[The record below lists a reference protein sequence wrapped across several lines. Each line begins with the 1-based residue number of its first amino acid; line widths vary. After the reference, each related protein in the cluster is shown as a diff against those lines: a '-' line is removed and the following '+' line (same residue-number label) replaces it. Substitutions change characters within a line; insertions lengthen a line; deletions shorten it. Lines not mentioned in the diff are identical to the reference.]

1 VSVNIPTAALNIE
14 TGPVVKAGIHVGFA
28 SRRSGVQVPAGPS
41 TSHMKR
47 ITDYPLSI
55 STFLYKNSIFIFD
68 HLMLLNSIQLK
79 QYTL

>member
-1 VSVNIPTAALNIE
+1 MSVNIPTAALNIK

-47 ITDYPLSI
+47 ITDCPLSI
-55 STFLYKNSIFIFD
+55 STFLYKNSIFFG